1 MSDRKWHFDDP
12 VPLLMPFY
20 LNGREILRSALQTR
34 LKADMGNRWGIL
46 NGLRKEYLVIA
57 SQNIDAG
64 AIADQNC

>member
-1 MSDRKWHFDDP
+1 MGKTSIFLSTASRELSAIYSSYGAK
-12 VPLLMPFY
+12 LPF
-20 LNGREILRSALQTR
+20 GWWRI
-34 LKADMGNRWGIL
+34 KADMGNRWGIL

>member
-1 MSDRKWHFDDP
+1 
-12 VPLLMPFY
+12 
-20 LNGREILRSALQTR
+20 
-34 LKADMGNRWGIL
+34 MGNGWGIL